1 MPHVHNDSFLWLYTR
16 NKYFSTGPYPATT
29 TGLRFESTGGNA
41 FSISSRSVTSFPACF
56 CVLLQRPCVHYTEL
70 FVGFV
75 GRSLTKPAQIVDIF
89 LSAWD
94 FSCVFI
100 SGRPKTGIFSAA
112 VLPLSFGAWLP
123 LNMACTYTLLFIF
136 PALCSLGE

>member
-1 MPHVHNDSFLWLYTR
+1 MIKVNTEVKAPDAAACWPR
-16 NKYFSTGPYPATT
+16 ARRFSTGPHPATT
-29 TGLRFESTGGNA
+29 TRLRFESTGGNA

-56 CVLLQRPCVHYTEL
+56 CVLPQRPCVHYTEL

-89 LSAWD
+89 LSTWD

-100 SGRPKTGIFSAA
+100 SVRPKTGIFSAA
-112 VLPLSFGAWLP
+112 VRPLSSGASAP
-123 LNMACTYTLLFIF
+123 R
-136 PALCSLGE
+136 PEG

>member
-1 MPHVHNDSFLWLYTR
+1 MRRQEAY
-16 NKYFSTGPYPATT
+16 STGPHPATT
-29 TGLRFESTGGNA
+29 IKLKSESTDGNA

-100 SGRPKTGIFSAA
+100 SVRSKTGIYSAA
-112 VLPLSFGAWLP
+112 VRPLSSDVWLP
-123 LNMACTYTLLFIF
+123 QYMTYTYTLLFIF
-136 PALCSLGE
+136 SVLCSLGT

>member
-1 MPHVHNDSFLWLYTR
+1 MNKLCTRTLYELDGTPHVRVDEYMKHRLQNKLIRAILKDSL
-16 NKYFSTGPYPATT
+16 
-29 TGLRFESTGGNA
+29 
-41 FSISSRSVTSFPACF
+41 SSRSVTPFPACV
-56 CVLLQRPCVHYTEL
+56 CVLYQRPCVHYTEL
-70 FVGFV
+70 CFGFV

-94 FSCVFI
+94 FSCIFI

-112 VLPLSFGAWLP
+112 VRLLFSGAWLP
-123 LNMACTYTLLFIF
+123 LNTTCTYTLLFIF

>member
-1 MPHVHNDSFLWLYTR
+1 MNKLCTRTLYELDGTPHVRVDEYMKHRLQNKLIRAILKDSL
-16 NKYFSTGPYPATT
+16 
-29 TGLRFESTGGNA
+29 
-41 FSISSRSVTSFPACF
+41 SSRSVTPFPACV
-56 CVLLQRPCVHYTEL
+56 CVLYQRPCVHYTEL
-70 FVGFV
+70 CFGFV

-112 VLPLSFGAWLP
+112 VQPLSSGTWLP